1 MKKMTL
7 VVTFLFCAIAC
18 FSQIKIDGVDIT
30 QEVDAKYVQII
41 AIGKF
46 MSRKITINV
55 DYGQEIKLGQDMRI
69 EGPDGKAQVFN
80 SITGALNFFVK
91 HGYEYVDAIP
101 VFSEVSGSNVY
112 RFLLRRKDE

>member
-7 VVTFLFCAIAC
+7 VVGFLLVSVLAFG
-18 FSQIKIDGVDIT
+18 QIKVNEVDIT
-30 QEVDAKYVQII
+30 QVEDAEYIQLV

-46 MSRKITINV
+46 MSRKITITV
-55 DYGQEIKLGQDMRI
+55 DYGQQIKIGQDMRI
-69 EGPDGKAQVFN
+69 EGPDGKAQVFH